1 MASILDRV
9 IPIVAEQF
17 GVQQVSVTPETH
29 LINDLG
35 ADSLDVTEMVMEL
48 EEEFSINIPDDR
60 AEQLKTVAEIV
71 GYISTLE
78 IDK

>member
-9 IPIVAEQF
+9 IQVAAQQF
-17 GVQQVSVTPETH
+17 GVERESIKPETH

-60 AEQLKTVAEIV
+60 AEQLKTIAQIV
-71 GYISTLE
+71 DYISTLE